1 MRVRW
6 ADRALRDAA
15 EAFDY
20 IAADKK
26 GAAERFAGRLLDAGN
41 GLAEMPMVGRSIGG
55 GKRVLVVDRY
65 LLFYRLARG
74 EVQVLRIV
82 HGARRRRRT

>member
-6 ADRALRDAA
+6 ADRALCDAA

-20 IAADKK
+20 IAVDKK
-26 GAAERFAGRLLDAGN
+26 GAAERFAGRLLGN

-65 LLFYRLARG
+65 LLFYRLAGG